1 MQTYGL
7 HSITVAFT
15 GDRQMGAR
23 TVDHHVNP
31 LSQPLIYFYTQPIIM
46 LISLPVQRKKSLA
59 APLYKLVL
67 AELNVVF
74 RARMTGSGNVA
85 MGDEQRSGL
94 LQRF

>member
-1 MQTYGL
+1 
-7 HSITVAFT
+7 
-15 GDRQMGAR
+15 
-23 TVDHHVNP
+23 
-31 LSQPLIYFYTQPIIM
+31 M

-94 LQRF
+94 LLA